1 MHAATFAP
9 SFGVPCCV
17 LYPYH
22 NSLTRIYLTL
32 HIQPKINLSMHVCS
46 APTNNMDTLIFF
58 EKAFYWLL
66 ICWYVDF
73 AISIILYF
81 WQRNQFWKLVH
92 KSNTNISSR
101 NSDNFQYMNGDE
113 DNDNIEMNLLVQ
125 EHYTEHVQWNDES
138 PLVPH
143 TRTTNASAYK
153 GTEQCL
159 YTTITLDSLPL
170 ELIACHI
177 VPFVG
182 DYQYRFVGSVNRK
195 LHQAYSMTLPNKQTY
210 VNMSTIPHSKICWSD
225 SVLSN
230 PPIAPTTL
238 WRVAVRQGNLLV
250 LQYLKSMDFVADDD
264 TCVIAAEYGHLD
276 ILQWVRT
283 SSTMNCAWDKRIC
296 ENAAKNGHLH
306 VLQYARGGGGGGGV
320 DGIDCPWDADTCAF
334 AAENGHLA
342 ALQWARANGCEWD
355 SRVCF
360 LSAKNGHLDILQW
373 ARPNGCLWSEETCAD
388 AALNGHL
395 LVLQWARANGCE
407 WDSRTCSCAARNGH
421 LHVLKWAH
429 RNGCEWYSCTCSSA
443 ALNGHL
449 HVLQWAHRNGCPW
462 HSSTCEGAARN
473 GHLEALQWARAN
485 GCDWDSSI
493 CEVAAENGHLE
504 VLQWAHTN
512 GCPWS
517 ERTCFNAAANG
528 NLLMLQYARNN
539 GCPWDKMTCYCAA
552 TYKHLAV
559 LQWARANGCPWDF
572 ATCANEYYGG
582 IQFGKTILPVYFP
595 FVLVNFHSAFQLFLG
610 TYFECQNSGQCLPLV
625 LALILTCLCLFW
637 YIYMIRW
644 IRSRIP
650 QHYIM

>member
-1 MHAATFAP
+1 
-9 SFGVPCCV
+9 
-17 LYPYH
+17 
-22 NSLTRIYLTL
+22 
-32 HIQPKINLSMHVCS
+32 
-46 APTNNMDTLIFF
+46 MDTLIFF
-58 EKAFYWLL
+58 EKVYGIVFFVCFSVGTLV
-66 ICWYVDF
+66 YVVDVAVF
-73 AISIILYF
+73 DKVFIVCSVVGNLVYLVDMAISNILYF

-101 NSDNFQYMNGDE
+101 NSDNFQYMNVDE

-143 TRTTNASAYK
+143 TSVTNASAYK
-153 GTEQCL
+153 RTEQCL

-170 ELIACHI
+170 ELIAHHI
-177 VPFVG
+177 VPFIG
-182 DYQYRFVGSVNRK
+182 DYQYRFVGSVHSK
-195 LHQAYSMTLPNKQTY
+195 LRQAYNMNFPSKHTY
-210 VNMSTIPHSKICWSD
+210 FNMSTIQHSKICWND
-225 SVLSN
+225 SVWSKH
-230 PPIAPTTL
+230 PIAPTTL

-250 LQYLKSMDFVADDD
+250 LQYLKSMDFVVDDD
-264 TCVIAAEYGHLD
+264 TVVIAAEYGHLD

-306 VLQYARGGGGGGGV
+306 VLQYARGGGGGV
-320 DGIDCPWDADTCAF
+320 DGIDCPWDADTCAL
-334 AAENGHLA
+334 AAEYGHLA
-342 ALQWARANGCEWD
+342 VLQWARTNGCEWD
-355 SRVCF
+355 SRVCS
-360 LSAKNGHLDILQW
+360 LSAQNGHLGILQW
-373 ARPNGCLWSEETCAD
+373 ARPNGCLWSEETCAN
-388 AALNGHL
+388 AAENGHL

-407 WDSRTCSCAARNGH
+407 WDSRTCSCAAGNGH

-449 HVLQWAHRNGCPW
+449 HVLQWAHRNGCKW
-462 HSSTCEGAARN
+462 HSSTCEAAARN

-485 GCDWDSSI
+485 GCEWDSST

-539 GCPWDKMTCYCAA
+539 GCPWDEMTCYCAA
-552 TYKHLAV
+552 TNKHLAV
-559 LQWARANGCPWDF
+559 LQWARANGCPWHF
-572 ATCANEYYGG
+572 ATCAYQYYG
-582 IQFGKTILPVYFP
+582 IQFGKTILPVYFQ
-595 FVLVNFHSAFQLFLG
+595 FVLSAFYSAFMLVKLVLE
-610 TYFECQNSGQCLPLV
+610 TYFKCQNSGQCLPLV
-625 LALILTCLCLFW
+625 LVLIFWCPLCLFL
-637 YIYMIRW
+637 YMYVTPW
-644 IRSRIP
+644 IISRIV